1 MTGETADQTEVVD
14 CEIRK
19 SRGEVQV
26 PIASDVNVRN
36 ISNIFGAI
44 QLNWG
49 L

>member
-1 MTGETADQTEVVD
+1 MTGETADETEGVD
-14 CEIRK
+14 CESRK
-19 SRGEVQV
+19 SRRDVQV